1 MIKLSICIATLNRG
15 SLIGQTLASMVSQLT
30 DQVEIVVVD
39 GASTD
44 NTEEVV
50 LSFQQR
56 FASLRYKRLEQKGG
70 LDQDFSLAVEL
81 AHGEYCWL
89 FSDDD
94 LIKPGAIQN
103 VLNVLKKNPGL
114 LIVNA
119 EVKNSDLKKTLKP
132 SCLDLSENTAYT
144 HHETDRFF
152 ADTGNHLSFI
162 GCVVI
167 RRDLWLSRDSKSFYG
182 TWFVHVGVIFQEPI
196 VEGVIVLVEPMISI
210 RYGNAMWTDKGFEI
224 SLFKWPALIWS
235 FAGITDAAKAQ
246 VCELEPW
253 RNRVRLMLFRARGL
267 YSVPQYQKFLEV
279 RITSTFKRSVSFV
292 IAKLPATFLN
302 LLFFVYFSTFGA
314 KNPNAM
320 MNLVDLESS
329 QFNWKRFFTV
339 ESRKP

>member
-15 SLIGQTLASMVSQLT
+15 SLIGQTLESMVSQLT
-30 DQVEIVVVD
+30 DQVEIIVVD

-44 NTEEVV
+44 NTAEVV
-50 LSFQQR
+50 LSYQQR
-56 FASLRYKRLEQKGG
+56 FTRLLYKQLEQKGG

-81 AHGEYCWL
+81 ANGEYCWL

-103 VLNVLKKNPGL
+103 VLSALKNNPGL

-119 EVKNSDLKKTLKP
+119 EVKNSDLTKTLKP
-132 SCLDLSENTAYT
+132 SCLHLTETTAYT

-152 ADTGNHLSFI
+152 GDTGSHLSFI

-167 RRDLWLSRDSKSFYG
+167 RRDLWLSRDSKFFYG

-196 VEGVIVLVEPMISI
+196 VAGVTVLAEPMISI

-235 FAGITDAAKAQ
+235 LAGITDAAKAQ
-246 VCELEPW
+246 VCEREPW
-253 RNRVRLMLFRARGL
+253 RKGARLMLFRARGL
-267 YSVPQYQKFLEV
+267 YSLKEYQKFLEV
-279 RITSTFKRSVSFV
+279 RMNSSFKRFFAFV
-292 IAKLPATFLN
+292 IAKLPATFFN
-302 LLFFVYFSTFGA
+302 LLLSVYFSTLGA
-314 KNPNAM
+314 KNPNARL
-320 MNLVDLESS
+320 NLIDLENS
-329 QFNWKRFFTV
+329 QFNWKRFFAV
-339 ESRKP
+339 ESRKI